1 MIFVSSL
8 GFQPHS
14 INLREFQ
21 DNQEVQSFSAHG
33 CEVHMQLLSHD
44 RDHLKLF
51 FLQTIS
57 SSPALFRQLTCERRE
72 TKQTEREGIFS
83 EVSDDGQRL
92 GERGCLK

>member
-1 MIFVSSL
+1 LDFSLTRSIYVSSRITKKFKVSVL
-8 GFQPHS
+8 MVVKS
-14 INLREFQ
+14 TCN
-21 DNQEVQSFSAHG
+21 FS
-33 CEVHMQLLSHD
+33 HMIVII
-44 RDHLKLF
+44 KLF

>member
-1 MIFVSSL
+1 MIV
-8 GFQPHS
+8 
-14 INLREFQ
+14 II
-21 DNQEVQSFSAHG
+21 
-33 CEVHMQLLSHD
+33 
-44 RDHLKLF
+44 KLF